1 MINIQSLTFSYRK
14 NKPLFENLQLR
25 LEAGHIYGLLGKNG
39 AGKSTLLKQMAGLLF
54 PDSGTCEVMGFAS
67 AKRQPAFLREI
78 FLVPE
83 EFYLP
88 KVSIKTYVNTY
99 APFYPNFDE
108 GAFFKYLKEFEIPRD
123 QKLTEMSYGQKKKVL
138 ISFALATNTKVLI
151 MDEPTNGLDIP
162 SKSQFR
168 KVIAAAVSEDK
179 CIVISTHQVR
189 DLDNLIDSIVIIDGH
204 KIIFRED
211 VQTVTDKLSFKT
223 VSRMEET
230 TGVLFADS
238 NLRGHTIITKNAG
251 NEQSKI
257 DMELLFNAI
266 LTNHKP
272 IQEIFN

>member
-88 KVSIKTYVNTY
+88 KVSIKRYMNTY

-251 NEQSKI
+251 NEHSKI

>member
-54 PDSGTCEVMGFAS
+54 PDKGSCEVMGYHS
-67 AKRQPAFLREI
+67 AKRQPAFLRQI

-88 KVSIKTYVNTY
+88 KVSVNRYVNTY
-99 APFYPNFDE
+99 APFYPNFDNA
-108 GAFFKYLKEFEIPRD
+108 AFYNYLKEFEIPRD
-123 QKLTEMSYGQKKKVL
+123 QQLTEMSYGQKKKVL

-168 KVIAAAVSEDK
+168 KVIAAAVNEEK

-223 VSRMEET
+223 VSRIEESA
-230 TGVLFADS
+230 GVLFADS
-238 NLRGHTIITKNAG
+238 NLRGHAIITRNTG
-251 NEQSKI
+251 SEQSKI
-257 DMELLFNAI
+257 DMELLFNAV

>member
-14 NKPLFENLQLR
+14 SKPLFENLQLR

-54 PDSGTCEVMGFAS
+54 PDSGTCEVMGYPS

-88 KVSIKTYVNTY
+88 KVSVKRYVSTY

-108 GAFFKYLKEFEIPRD
+108 GAFYKYLKEFEIPKD
-123 QKLTEMSYGQKKKVL
+123 QQLTEMSYGQKKKVL

-223 VSRMEET
+223 VSRIEEST
-230 TGVLFADS
+230 DILFADS
-238 NLRGHTIITKNAG
+238 NLRGHTIITRNAG
-251 NEQSKI
+251 HEQSKI